1 MKCEYNKIGFLS
13 GSTLK
18 ILACLFMIIDHVGL
32 TFFPEHDIFRIL
44 GRLAFPLFAFFI
56 AEGSR
61 YSKHKLRRFLL
72 IFAIGLAFFAFYY
85 VYDGSLYGNIFLTF
99 SFSIALDHFF
109 FECKKSLFDGSH
121 KAQSIL
127 LFSGFAATLYVVY
140 YIYSLIHF
148 EYRFFG
154 MLLPVLINLSNF
166 KDIDCGIR
174 LKKLDNHAVR
184 MFFTFIGLIL
194 LSINGNLG
202 AIQYYCLFALIPL
215 AFYNGKIGTRKLKYA
230 FYIFYPAHLIIIEGV
245 AILLPYIK

>member
-18 ILACLFMIIDHVGL
+18 ILACLFMVIDHVGL

-99 SFSIALDHFF
+99 PF
-109 FECKKSLFDGSH
+109 
-121 KAQSIL
+121 
-127 LFSGFAATLYVVY
+127 
-140 YIYSLIHF
+140 
-148 EYRFFG
+148 R
-154 MLLPVLINLSNF
+154 
-166 KDIDCGIR
+166 
-174 LKKLDNHAVR
+174 
-184 MFFTFIGLIL
+184 
-194 LSINGNLG
+194 
-202 AIQYYCLFALIPL
+202 
-215 AFYNGKIGTRKLKYA
+215 
-230 FYIFYPAHLIIIEGV
+230 
-245 AILLPYIK
+245 